1 MVSCIVD
8 RRVGRTSTLRP
19 MAACSA
25 AWIDKLCQKPAVRF
39 TVAVAIATVNLKVAD
54 IIYQ

>member
-8 RRVGRTSTLRP
+8 RRVEGLLLYDLWLHAVLP
-19 MAACSA
+19 GL
-25 AWIDKLCQKPAVRF
+25 INCQKPAVRF